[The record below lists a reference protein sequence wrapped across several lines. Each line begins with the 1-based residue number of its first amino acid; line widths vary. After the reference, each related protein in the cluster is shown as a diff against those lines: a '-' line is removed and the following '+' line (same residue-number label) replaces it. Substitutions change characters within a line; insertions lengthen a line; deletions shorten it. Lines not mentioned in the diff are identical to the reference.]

1 MFSVFVF
8 PLMEMIFEFEEKIH
22 VQKDIH
28 HIIQFQEHMEIYIEC
43 SLWKKSVFN
52 VGQSVY

>member
-28 HIIQFQEHMEIYIEC
+28 HIIQFQEHMEIHIKY
-43 SLWKKSVFN
+43 SL
-52 VGQSVY
+52 